1 MPGSGSQERGGLSE
15 QGGGRGGGDGHSN
28 RSRAPTRQG
37 EQTIP
42 QKHQPDTPLPC
53 TGTGAACCEMIIF
66 CFLPVQGLTF
76 SSSSEE
82 KEWENIAAF
91 IPPRVLK
98 KLPFYESPFG
108 FEFHGL
114 SGAGGPP

>member
-91 IPPRVLK
+91 IPP
-98 KLPFYESPFG
+98 
-108 FEFHGL
+108 
-114 SGAGGPP
+114 AC